1 MSRQRYIKRAADG
14 LIDVFLNPL
23 NRSQH
28 FTWDAFLDTGL
39 PDMIDVYLE
48 SDDMP
53 AMRESERRLLH
64 QYSRELLAQKTNEMG
79 SLRKETDK

>member
-23 NRSQH
+23 NRSQN

-64 QYSRELLAQKTNEMG
+64 QYSRELLVQKTSKMR
-79 SLRKETDK
+79 SLDKETDK

>member
-1 MSRQRYIKRAADG
+1 MIRQRYIKRAADG

-28 FTWDAFLDTGL
+28 FTWDGFLDTGL

-64 QYSRELLAQKTNEMG
+64 QYSRELLAQKTNETRTEG
-79 SLRKETDK
+79 K

>member
-1 MSRQRYIKRAADG
+1 MTKERNDSRAADG

-28 FTWDAFLDTGL
+28 FTWDAFLDYGL

-64 QYSRELLAQKTNEMG
+64 QYSRELLAEKTSRTEG
-79 SLRKETDK
+79 K

>member
-23 NRSQH
+23 NRSHH
-28 FTWDAFLDTGL
+28 FTWDAFLAAGL

-64 QYSRELLAQKTNEMG
+64 QYSRELLAQKTNETRTEG
-79 SLRKETDK
+79 K

>member
-1 MSRQRYIKRAADG
+1 MSRQRYIKRAAD
-14 LIDVFLNPL
+14 VFLNPL
-23 NRSQH
+23 NRSHH

-64 QYSRELLAQKTNEMG
+64 QYSRELLAQKTSRTEGKNEHQPEP
-79 SLRKETDK
+79 SK